1 MSLIRNQGQVKMNDK
16 SITLERRK
24 SVYAEGKRAFDE
36 HKQRGHNPYAANN
49 LKLAVS
55 WWHGWDTAEE
65 EFTGQTATFDSLAR
79 TVE

>member
-1 MSLIRNQGQVKMNDK
+1 MNDK
-16 SITLERRK
+16 SISLERRK

-36 HKQRGHNPYAANN
+36 HKQRGHNPYAANS

-65 EFTGQTATFDSLAR
+65 ECTSQTATLDSLTK

>member
-1 MSLIRNQGQVKMNDK
+1 MKDK
-16 SITLERRK
+16 SITHERRK

-36 HKQRGHNPYAANN
+36 HKQRAHNPYAANS

-65 EFTGQTATFDSLAR
+65 ECLGKTAILDSQTTI
-79 TVE
+79 VE